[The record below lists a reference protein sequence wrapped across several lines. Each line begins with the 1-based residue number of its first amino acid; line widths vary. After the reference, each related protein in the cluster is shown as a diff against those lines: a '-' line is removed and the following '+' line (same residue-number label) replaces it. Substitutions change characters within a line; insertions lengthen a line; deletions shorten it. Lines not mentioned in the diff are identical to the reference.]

1 MLAQSAMP
9 SGAAPDRFPLG
20 WLILLPLGCLAL
32 GQVLLVWTNIIPVLD
47 GILVDPDG
55 YMRLNRV
62 LWLHDSGAWFDSRFW
77 RINPPEGHVQHWTRP
92 LDAVL
97 LLGAWM
103 FEPLLGFRAGL
114 HLWGILVSPV
124 CLALTVVALAWAIA
138 PVLDRDSRMF
148 ACLAFLMQPTIMAY
162 SSVGRPDHH
171 SLLLLLFVVLLGL
184 TFRLLNDP
192 FDHRSAKLAGAT
204 AALSLWISLESLTF
218 VGCSLAVLGL
228 YWLLGDGSLGHKNR
242 SYLSSLTIYLGLAL
256 LIERGPQD
264 LFAIE
269 NDRLSVLHVVPFL
282 LITAFWAL
290 AVRVEQPDDRWHY
303 RVARL
308 AIYSRRPF
316 ARPEPPRP
324 RWLGIVS
331 RGVLAGCAVAGIGL
345 AMVTLLPELR
355 QGPLGQI
362 DPLYNELRL
371 QRIVEIQPLVSPER
385 LAAGQFGQI
394 ANRVIQVIGIAFLA
408 IPFLAL
414 LIIRP
419 EATGHRVWVCIA
431 LSLAVFLPLAAY
443 QLRWSSYTQV
453 LLVLPY
459 SAFVAWL
466 LARITRRVPPTRL
479 QFVRPMILVGALF
492 WPVGVAQLLPQQE
505 IVTANEAC
513 PIDRASPLLNQL
525 GRSGTILA
533 LADYGPELLYRTEHR
548 VLSIPNHRPQPG
560 FGATYR
566 ALTASD
572 EQAAW
577 AEITAHDVD
586 WILLCPSIV
595 ERSMFLDERATE
607 DTLYRRLIDGTGPAW
622 LRQVTLNDELHD
634 QIRLYEVDP
643 SRAGARSPSASPE
656 RF

>member
-9 SGAAPDRFPLG
+9 SDAAPDRSPLG
-20 WLILLPLGCLAL
+20 WLILLPLGCLVL
-32 GQVLLVWTNIIPVLD
+32 SQVLLVLTSIIPVLD
-47 GILVDPDG
+47 GSLVDPDG

-62 LWLHDSGAWFDSRFW
+62 LWLHDGGTWFDPRFW

-97 LLGAWM
+97 LLGGWL

-114 HLWGILVSPV
+114 HLWGVLISPV
-124 CLALTVVALAWAIA
+124 CLALTVVALAWAVA

-148 ACLAFLMQPTIMAY
+148 ACLAFLIQPTIMAY

-192 FDHRSAKLAGAT
+192 FDHRSAKFAGAT

-242 SYLSSLTIYLGLAL
+242 SYLSSLTICLGLAL
-256 LIERGPQD
+256 LVERGSQD
-264 LFAIE
+264 LLAIE
-269 NDRLSVLHVVPFL
+269 NDRLSVVHVVAFFL
-282 LITAFWAL
+282 VAGFWAL
-290 AVRVEQPDDRWHY
+290 AVRVDQPDARWRQ

-316 ARPEPPRP
+316 ARPDPPRP
-324 RWLGIVS
+324 PWLGMIS
-331 RGVLAGCAVAGIGL
+331 RGVLAGCAVAGVAF
-345 AMVTLLPELR
+345 AMLILFPELR

-362 DPLYNELRL
+362 DPLYDELRL

-394 ANRVIQVIGIAFLA
+394 ANRVIQIIGIAFLA
-408 IPFLAL
+408 LPFLTL
-414 LIIRP
+414 LLVRP
-419 EATGHRVWVCIA
+419 EAPGHRVWVCIA

-443 QLRWSSYTQV
+443 QVRWSSYAQV
-453 LLVLPY
+453 LLVPPY
-459 SAFVAWL
+459 SASVAWL
-466 LARITRRVPPTRL
+466 LARVTRRVSPTQL
-479 QFVRPMILVGALF
+479 QFARPAIIIGALF
-492 WPVGVAQLLPQQE
+492 WPIGIAQLLPQQE

-513 PIDRASPLLNQL
+513 PIARASPFLNQI
-525 GRSGTILA
+525 GPSGTILA
-533 LADYGPELLYRTEHR
+533 LADYGPELLYRTGHQ

-560 FGATYR
+560 FSATYR
-566 ALTASD
+566 VLTADD

-577 AEITAHDVD
+577 KELRAHGVD
-586 WILLCPSIV
+586 WILLCPNIV
-595 ERSMFLDERATE
+595 ERSMFLDEGAPE
-607 DTLYRRLIDGTGPAW
+607 ATLYRRLVEGTGPAW
-622 LRQVTLNDELHD
+622 LRPVTLNDDLND
-634 QIRLYEVDP
+634 QIRLYEVEP
-643 SRAGARSPSASPE
+643 SRGVARGASPE